1 MVRGGEARQGWLD
14 YVLGTLRHCALSVL
28 LCIGLLRLVPAP
40 EVWAGD
46 PIAGQ
51 ANPAFQKGISYAAW
65 WSGVYRSLGAEVALQ
80 ALRATGADWIALIVT
95 GHQDGIA
102 ATTIDRTHPSTPTDE
117 DLIHAINLAHRMGL
131 KVMLKPHVDLF
142 NEVPGGPWRGDIGK
156 AFTTEAQWSAWFA
169 SYKAFINHYAALA
182 QAYGVE
188 QFCIGT
194 ELLGTTH
201 RANDWRAVAAGVRAI
216 YRGPIVYAA
225 LKEGEETSITWWDA
239 VDYIG
244 VDGYYPLNT
253 NPSVH
258 PTVEQLEAAWQG
270 PKAILADLSR
280 KYNRPIILTEIG
292 YRSRHGCT
300 MKPWD
305 SWETSQ
311 LDMEEQANAY
321 EAAFR
326 QLFNQPWLAGMFWWM
341 WSADPF
347 ESGPCD
353 MGYTPAEKPAEDVL
367 RHWYGAPPRP
377 VEPPRAPDY
386 SVQLP
391 IYSNGALASNWQD
404 WSWGISTLEIG
415 SSQLSPEGT
424 ASIVLALQPYGALSF
439 WHSPPYDVSSYY
451 WLEFYVRSADSAA
464 PRLSVFLS
472 DADGT
477 EQLRVPVN
485 DCRHIRGGKITTEW
499 KLARLRLSD
508 LNRAGRQI
516 SRVSIQEQGGQNASF
531 YLADLRLVAA
541 KDPYQIM
548 LPVIA
553 R

>member
-1 MVRGGEARQGWLD
+1 MVRGGEAQQGWLG
-14 YVLGTLRHCALSVL
+14 YVFCTFRRFATSVL
-28 LCIGLLRLVPAP
+28 LCIGLLWLVLAL
-40 EVWAGD
+40 EAWASE
-46 PIAGQ
+46 PLTGQ
-51 ANPAFQKGISYAAW
+51 TNPTFQKGISYAAW
-65 WSGVYRSLGAEVALQ
+65 WSGVYRTQGAEVALQ
-80 ALRATGADWIALIVT
+80 ALHATGANWIALIVT
-95 GHQDGIA
+95 AHQESIA

-117 DLIHAINLAHRMGL
+117 DLIHAINLAHSLGL

-169 SYKAFINHYAALA
+169 SYRAFINHYATLA
-182 QAYGVE
+182 QAHGVE

-216 YRGPIVYAA
+216 YKGPIVYAA
-225 LKEGEETSITWWDA
+225 LKEGEETSIAWWDA

-253 NPSVH
+253 NPGVH
-258 PTVEQLEAAWQG
+258 PTVEQLEAAWAR
-270 PKAILADLSR
+270 PKAILADLSKR
-280 KYNRPIILTEIG
+280 YNRPIILTEIG
-292 YRSRHGCT
+292 YRSRRGCT
-300 MKPWD
+300 VKPWD

-353 MGYTPAEKPAEDVL
+353 TGYTPAEKPAENVL
-367 RHWYGAPPRP
+367 RRWYGAPPRP

-386 SVQLP
+386 SIQLP
-391 IYSNGALASNWQD
+391 IYNGALTSNWQN
-404 WSWGISTLEIG
+404 WSWGISTLEMG
-415 SSQLSPEGT
+415 APPLSPEG
-424 ASIVLALQPYGALSF
+424 APSIALALQPYGALSL
-439 WHSPPYDVSSYY
+439 WHSPPHDVTPYY
-451 WLEFYVRSADSAA
+451 WLEFYVRSANSAS

-472 DADGT
+472 DENGA

-485 DCRHIRGGKITTEW
+485 DCRHIGGGSITNEW

-508 LNRAGRQI
+508 LNRAGKHITRI
-516 SRVSIQEQGGQNASF
+516 SIQEQGGQSVSL
-531 YLADLRLVAA
+531 YLTNLRLVAA
-541 KDPYQIM
+541 KDPYRIM